1 MKLYYSVASPFVRKV
16 LVAAT
21 ELGLRDRMEIVE
33 AKLSPTSPD
42 PVLSSHN
49 PLGKIPA
56 LVTNE
61 GLSIVD
67 SRVIV
72 GYLDDLAGGGRLF
85 PAHGPARTRI
95 LRTEAL
101 ADGVIDA
108 GILIRYETVLRP
120 EPLRW
125 NDWIAGQS
133 AKVTQTLAVLD
144 AEVNDW
150 AALSTSTEAVL
161 DLGTIA
167 VVCAIGWLE
176 FRKPVDGLRERFP
189 ALYAAYD
196 QLAGRPSFKATA
208 PTQG

>member
-1 MKLYYSVASPFVRKV
+1 MKLYYSPASPFVRKV

-21 ELGLRDRMEIVE
+21 ELGLRDRIEIVD

-42 PVLSSHN
+42 AELSKHN

-61 GLSIVD
+61 GQAIVD

-72 GYLDDLAGGGRLF
+72 DYLDDLAGGARLL
-85 PAHGPARTRI
+85 PAHGANRTRI
-95 LRTEAL
+95 LRTQAL

-125 NDWIAGQS
+125 SDWIAGQS
-133 AKVTQTLAVLD
+133 TKVVQGLAVLD
-144 AEVNDW
+144 AEVADW
-150 AALSTSTEAVL
+150 AALSTSTESVL
-161 DLGTIA
+161 DIGSIA
-167 VVCAIGWLE
+167 VVCAVGWLE
-176 FRKPVDGLRERFP
+176 FRKPVEGLRDKFP
-189 ALYAAYD
+189 ALHAAYD
-196 QLAGRPSFKATA
+196 KLSERPSFRATTPSA
-208 PTQG
+208 